1 MKNIFF
7 IIFSFNVLLAQIPN
21 GKNVVSSLY
30 IYDMIG
36 KESILLTKENR
47 YFEAPNW
54 ARNGTYLLINSN
66 GKIEKYSLNGE
77 YLETIKTGSLQKCNN
92 DHGISFDGRTLY
104 LSLIHI

>member
-7 IIFSFNVLLAQIPN
+7 IIFSFNVVLAQIPN
-21 GKNVVSSLY
+21 GKKVVSSLY

-36 KESILLTKENR
+36 KESILLAKENR

-66 GKIEKYSLNGE
+66 GKIEKILLKWRILRDNQNWE
-77 YLETIKTGSLQKCNN
+77 FTKV
-92 DHGISFDGRTLY
+92 
-104 LSLIHI
+104 